1 MKMLFENQ
9 KLLIFKETDK
19 ICKNLKLNIKG
30 REIEKNL
37 LNGTLIKIFE
47 EAKNKKKAQLNIKN
61 REKQGTGGIRIKKN
75 NQ

>member
-47 EAKNKKKAQLNIKN
+47 EAKSKKK
-61 REKQGTGGIRIKKN
+61 G
-75 NQ
+75 